1 VVPIGYVT
9 LPNSQDG
16 AIVAIIIQVEQFD
29 RRPSRW
35 GAPHNPKTC
44 CVPRKVVSPWF
55 LTRIEDWYDVPC
67 FWITSLTA
75 VAATF
80 VAVAAR

>member
-16 AIVAIIIQVEQFD
+16 ALVTIIIQIEQFD
-29 RRPSRW
+29 RSPPRW
-35 GAPHNPKTC
+35 GAPNNPNTC
-44 CVPRKVVSPWF
+44 CIPRKVVSPSF

-67 FWITSLTA
+67 FWIMPLTA
-75 VAATF
+75 VATAF
-80 VAVAAR
+80 VAVSAR